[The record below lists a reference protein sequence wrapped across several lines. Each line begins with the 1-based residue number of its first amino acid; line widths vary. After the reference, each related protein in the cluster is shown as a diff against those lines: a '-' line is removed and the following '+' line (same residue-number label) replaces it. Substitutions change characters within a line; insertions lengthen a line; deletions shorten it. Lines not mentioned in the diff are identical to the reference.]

1 MLPAGVHIGTQA
13 FAVAGT
19 NEWFLT
25 WIKDAECDPVVEIM
39 SRVFTRGTRL
49 VVSSIS
55 NLGHSELV
63 GVAFFFSSSGAGE
76 RKLRPPALSR
86 FGFKVRGSENDE
98 PSLKRKISAAQGQ
111 IKPTQG

>member
-76 RKLRPPALSR
+76 RKLRPPASR

-98 PSLKRKISAAQGQ
+98 PSLKRKISAAQGR